1 MSACVKWA
9 KEHIDNFNGL
19 LKRQLSSVDEGGKV
33 WNECLELAHEHA
45 NMLKEVGL
53 DFSELVGNG
62 IRDEDG
68 PEGEE
73 VVGLGV
79 ST

>member
-9 KEHIDNFNGL
+9 KEHVDHFNGL

-33 WNECLELAHEHA
+33 WNECLEMAHEYA
-45 NMLKEVGL
+45 ATLKEVGL
-53 DFSELVGNG
+53 DFTELVGQG
-62 IRDEDG
+62 IRE
-68 PEGEE
+68 EGEVTRQE
-73 VVGLGV
+73 AVGLGV